1 MAYPVL
7 AFTAEQIDEIK
18 AAARHVPHHLRGD
31 YLEAV
36 AAALTGRD
44 FGDGDVHRAIVR
56 ASVRIM
62 GIMRRD
68 SEHSRSRRK
77 HLGPNSESKARS
89 RSDPLLFC
97 LRPTEGNPRR
107 GAEHAAPSFP
117 RKSRNPA
124 AGRH

>member
-77 HLGPNSESKARS
+77 HPRGCDGHHEMSDLGAVCERVH
-89 RSDPLLFC
+89 RVC
-97 LRPTEGNPRR
+97 REG
-107 GAEHAAPSFP
+107 
-117 RKSRNPA
+117 
-124 AGRH
+124 